1 MTVETET
8 RVTLPAFGVMSRL
21 SAAKCRQTE
30 VEYKSGARYSGDVVG
45 TQRSGRGV
53 FTWTDGA
60 HYEGE
65 FANNMRHGT
74 GDQSGLLE
82 RHDMFLIIF

>member
-1 MTVETET
+1 MTGDRET
-8 RVTLPAFGVMSRL
+8 RVSLSSFGVLSRL
-21 SAAKCRQTE
+21 SAAKCRKIE

-45 TQRSGRGV
+45 TQRSGHGV

-60 HYEGE
+60 NYEGE

-74 GDQSGLLE
+74 GD
-82 RHDMFLIIF
+82 